1 MNRQRQIRVC
11 EYTLTPGPRHVSDG
25 AYSGEEFRNN
35 VLRPEFDRAVSNGTS
50 VTVILD
56 GTRGYASSFLEE
68 AFGGLVREMNDV
80 ALVRQTISVVSKT
93 RPWYEKEIA
102 QYIEEAL
109 R

>member
-11 EYTLTPGPRHVSDG
+11 EYTLTPGLRRVSDG
-25 AYSGEEFRNN
+25 AYSGEEFRNR
-35 VLRPEFDRAVSNGTS
+35 VLRPEFDKAVSNGTS
-50 VTVILD
+50 VKVILD

-80 ALVRQTISVVSKT
+80 ALVRETIRVVSKI
-93 RPWYEKEIA
+93 RPWYEIEIA

-109 R
+109 G